1 MLEVKQ
7 KLYRFRKEERISSE
21 KTISLL
27 FTNGFRF
34 RSGCLLIVYL
44 FDPKKDYQGTQV
56 LISVPKKLF
65 RRAVIRNLLKR
76 RIREAYRLNRQPL
89 VNTLAHSG
97 KSLLVAIIYND
108 KMVSEYRVIEA
119 SWIKA
124 GTKLLERIEDKKD
137 KNTKPDY

>member
-7 KLYRFRKEERISSE
+7 KLYRFRKEERINSE

-27 FTNGFRF
+27 FTEGIRF

-44 FDPKKDYQGTQV
+44 FDPKNDFQGTQV

-65 RRAVIRNLLKR
+65 KRAVIRNLLKR
-76 RIREAYRLNRQPL
+76 RIREAYRLNKEPL
-89 VNTLAHSG
+89 VNALAHSG
-97 KSLLVAIIYND
+97 ESLLVAIIYNN
-108 KMVSEYRVIEA
+108 KMVSEYHVIEA

-124 GTKLLERIEDKKD
+124 GIKLLERIE
-137 KNTKPDY
+137 NTKR